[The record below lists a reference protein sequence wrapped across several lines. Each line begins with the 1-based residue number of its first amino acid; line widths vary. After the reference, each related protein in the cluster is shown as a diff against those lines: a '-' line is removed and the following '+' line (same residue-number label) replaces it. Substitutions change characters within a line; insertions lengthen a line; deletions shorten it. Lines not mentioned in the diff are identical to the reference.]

1 VEESLRLG
9 PGEDLFDFLASCIKD
24 FLLTQRYTQTHCTI
38 CCTFLNSNKK
48 MQIQRTCTV
57 LMMERLLGL
66 LVAASPN

>member
-24 FLLTQRYTQTHCTI
+24 FLLTQRYRQTHCAVY
-38 CCTFLNSNKK
+38 CTFFNSNLKL
-48 MQIQRTCTV
+48 QLQRTCTV

-66 LVAASPN
+66 LVAASPK